1 MRIKSLE
8 LKNFGS
14 YLGEGNRFDFD
25 TKTGRDGYAIFGEI
39 GRGKTSMINGMIWGL
54 YGHVSAQEV
63 GGASRNRPLIDADT
77 QKLDTSFK
85 QKQISPILN
94 TYAFQEEDYI
104 IKVRIIFENKGK
116 DNKNRVYDLV
126 RISENTV
133 NHPQDD
139 SHMKTTAHLT
149 IDGVVVEAGR
159 IQEKINEVMHEDIS
173 KFFFVEG
180 DVIDNY
186 CKLLYAKSG
195 DHSIVEEV
203 EIVLGLPALDKS
215 EEDFD
220 WLHGETEKKLVKAAK
235 DQEKSRKD
243 AKKVEKLDEKLL
255 ESQTNYDTLTQQIE
269 HGEDEISRIEEQL
282 SKDTNVAEAQQKK
295 IMNGFSINEKNVLL
309 RSLYNDRREL
319 LSTNLWTCMIQRG
332 LQSAIK
338 MLEGKV
344 IELDSL
350 IQDRA
355 NERNKL
361 DDLNRAIVTGDHK
374 CSQCG
379 NTEDGISQ
387 KEKEDY
393 ARQIV
398 NLKKSIELK
407 DDLINSLGDPK
418 TEQIHLMRF
427 QDSAGHERLNS
438 IEHKIGATIADIS
451 KLEKE
456 NQKIEKE
463 LEAHDVV
470 AIANLM
476 EEKKSLTELGGSLK
490 SLRSDHKK
498 RIDTWEEE
506 KRKLMEKLEGSVD
519 NVEVIEIKRNRDVY
533 KWLSEKFKS
542 AMVGFKEDART
553 KVELHATDGFLKM
566 VPEPEY
572 YSGIKVDEKWGIVV
586 LDRKKRPMTITNPG
600 HRQLLALSVF
610 NGLRK
615 TSDLV
620 FPTFFDNPGSNI
632 SNIEKVADY
641 FWADD
646 IGQMVMLSHGG
657 GLKETETM
665 KTYGKKLARAWRL
678 SYSENSDDPTTSI
691 EVIA

>member
-1 MRIKSLE
+1 MRIKSLA

-14 YLGEGNRFDFD
+14 YLGDENRFDFD

-77 QKLDTSFK
+77 QKLDSSFK

-94 TYAFQEEDYI
+94 TYAFQKGDYT
-104 IKVRIIFENKGK
+104 IKVRIIFENIGK
-116 DNKNRVYDLV
+116 DGKNRVYDLV
-126 RISENTV
+126 RISENSV
-133 NHPQDD
+133 NYPQDD

-149 IDGVVVEAGR
+149 IEGIVVEAGR

-215 EEDFD
+215 EEDFK
-220 WLHGETEKKLVKAAK
+220 WLHNDTQKKLVKAGK
-235 DQEKSRKD
+235 DQAKSRKD
-243 AKKVEKLDEKLL
+243 SLKVEKLEEKLL
-255 ESQTNYDTLTQQIE
+255 VSETNYNVLTQQIE
-269 HGEDEISRIEEQL
+269 QGEDEISRIEELL

-295 IMNGFSINEKNVLL
+295 IMNSVQIKEKTILL
-309 RSLYNDRREL
+309 KSLYSDRREL
-319 LSTNLWTCMIQRG
+319 LSTNLWTCLIQKG

-344 IELDSL
+344 IGLDAL

-355 NERNKL
+355 NERSKL
-361 DDLNRAIVTGDHK
+361 DDLKRAVDTGDHK

-387 KEKEDY
+387 KEKEEY
-393 ARQIV
+393 AKGIV
-398 NLKKSIELK
+398 ALDKSIKLK
-407 DDLINSLGDPK
+407 DDLINGFGDPK
-418 TEQIHLMRF
+418 TEQINLMRF
-427 QDSAGHERLNS
+427 QDSAGYKRLDN
-438 IEHKIGATIADIS
+438 IEHRIGTTIIDIS
-451 KLEKE
+451 NLEKT

-470 AIANLM
+470 AIADWM
-476 EEKKSLTELGGSLK
+476 QEKRELTERGGSLK
-490 SLRSDHKK
+490 SIRSEDKIN
-498 RIDTWEEE
+498 IDAWKEDI
-506 KRKLMEKLEGSVD
+506 RKLMAKVEGSVD
-519 NVEVIEIKRNRDVY
+519 NVEVLEIKRKRDVY

-542 AMVGFKEDART
+542 AMVEFKEDART
-553 KVELHATDGFLKM
+553 KVESHATDGFLKM
-566 VPEPEY
+566 VPEPEW

-586 LDRKKRPMTITNPG
+586 LDNKKRPMTITNPG

-610 NGLRK
+610 NGLRR
-615 TSDLV
+615 TSNLV

-657 GLKETETM
+657 GLKQKRTLEN
-665 KTYGKKLARAWRL
+665 YGKKLARAWKL
-678 SYSENSDDPTTSI
+678 SYSENSEDPTTSI
-691 EVIA
+691 EVVA